1 MCIKFNIRIF
11 CCKCLTHSASFAC
24 ARTDLLGY
32 GSGTFCFVLFLVFFP
47 GSNPDV
53 RHWKKKS
60 PCSSLEHYLHS
71 FPCSSATSVSIPCV
85 CARCT
90 HPVCVPRGTQTGT
103 CGCRLG
109 PALFLGFPSAFLA
122 RNSRTEGT
130 LPSFESVRRGES
142 SQAWEIFLSPLH
154 VACFYALTCPS
165 SLAGSR

>member
-1 MCIKFNIRIF
+1 MRGQIF
-11 CCKCLTHSASFAC
+11 SVMVLVP
-24 ARTDLLGY
+24 
-32 GSGTFCFVLFLVFFP
+32 FVLFCFWCSSRVVTRMC
-47 GSNPDV
+47 GIG
-53 RHWKKKS
+53 KKKS

-90 HPVCVPRGTQTGT
+90 HPVCVPRVTQTGT